1 LKCPITI
8 QIRSVSNSTS
18 TTAVDRRHPPG
29 LFGSQKNTSAKT
41 YTTVSLLASSLLL
54 ASHDGA
60 YFTTTRLVSL
70 YRLFIMPDE
79 SLNKEI
85 PVTGMAGLAVYTATM
100 GIPGMTGVAGSLLL
114 SLLLQL

>member
-1 LKCPITI
+1 
-8 QIRSVSNSTS
+8 
-18 TTAVDRRHPPG
+18 
-29 LFGSQKNTSAKT
+29 
-41 YTTVSLLASSLLL
+41 
-54 ASHDGA
+54 
-60 YFTTTRLVSL
+60 
-70 YRLFIMPDE
+70 MPDE